1 MRIEI
6 INQQKIKTINL
17 RAFRKDLSKVLKFL
31 DISSEKITL
40 LFCDNQFIKK
50 LNKRYFGRI
59 STTDVIAFP
68 LADEF
73 EPEYLG
79 DIVISVEKAVDSA
92 KNFDTT
98 WQKELF
104 LYVVHGILHLIG
116 YEDTTD
122 VKRKKMLKVQQE
134 ITKQLY
140 LKKRKLI

>member
-6 INQQKIKTINL
+6 INQQKIKTISL

-50 LNKRYFGRI
+50 LNKKYFGRI
-59 STTDVIAFP
+59 SSTDVIAFP

-79 DIVISVEKAVDSA
+79 DIVVSVEKAVDSA

-122 VKRKKMLKVQQE
+122 AKRKKMLKVQQE

-140 LKKRKLI
+140 LKKPKLI

>member
-6 INQQKIKTINL
+6 INCQKIKTINL
-17 RAFRKDLSKVLKFL
+17 KALRRDLSKIFKLL
-31 DISSEKITL
+31 DISSKKTTL

-59 STTDVIAFP
+59 SPTDVIAFP

-79 DIVISVEKAVDSA
+79 DIVVSVEKAVEKA
-92 KNFDTT
+92 KSFNVT

-104 LYVVHGILHLIG
+104 LYVVHGILHLLG

-122 VKRKKMLKVQQE
+122 AKRKKMLKTQKE
-134 ITKQLY
+134 IMEKLF